1 LDVQS
6 ASSPTPVSPVQKRH
20 KRVGTKKSLV
30 WRYFTT
36 GFRGQNPIAT
46 CKHYGQI
53 YSCDQSTHGTSTLW
67 YHLRNLCPEDPLK
80 GQDIQKKN
88 QGTPKQPFNI
98 EDCRKA
104 LAEMVI
110 VDEMP
115 FKTVEGVG
123 FKRYSKVLQP
133 KFELPSRIT
142 VARDCWQRYIEEKPK
157 LKKVL
162 AKQRICLTTDT
173 WTSNQNLNYM
183 CLTAHWI
190 DDEWKLQRRILNY
203 CSVADHKGVT
213 LGKRVEECLLE
224 WGIDRLFTIT
234 VDNASSNDRLIL
246 YLKGVRKN

>member
-1 LDVQS
+1 
-6 ASSPTPVSPVQKRH
+6 
-20 KRVGTKKSLV
+20 
-30 WRYFTT
+30 
-36 GFRGQNPIAT
+36 
-46 CKHYGQI
+46 
-53 YSCDQSTHGTSTLW
+53 
-67 YHLRNLCPEDPLK
+67 
-80 GQDIQKKN
+80 
-88 QGTPKQPFNI
+88 
-98 EDCRKA
+98 
-104 LAEMVI
+104 MVI

-203 CSVADHKGVT
+203 YSVADHKGVT

-246 YLKGVRKN
+246 YLKGVCKNWEGVVLNNKFLHVRCCAHIVNLVVKSGLEEHNVSIDKIRTAVRFVRSSPSRLKLFKKCAELEKIASKSLLTLDVET